1 MTRRMPT
8 VMALLMSLSMAL
20 TTGCKKDEA
29 PADGEKA
36 PAAAEKAPEKA
47 AKGAEKA
54 PEKAAE
60 GAEKAEKAAEGADE
74 PGAAGVDTATLQDP
88 SKATAQAPESF
99 VVELQT
105 TKGPIRLD
113 VTRAWAPKGVD
124 RFYNLVK
131 AGYYSDVAF
140 FRVIPGFMAQVGL
153 HGDPAINRTWRSANI
168 DDDPVSQ
175 SNTRGMVSFATAGPN
190 TRTTQFFINFS
201 DNNRLDG
208 MGFSP
213 FARVQADSMKIVDS
227 LHGGY
232 GEGAPR
238 GRGPSQAR
246 IHAEGNS
253 YLKADFPELDYI
265 QRAVVVEK

>member
-1 MTRRMPT
+1 MIGRRT
-8 VMALLMSLSMAL
+8 SLLVLTMALVMTGM
-20 TTGCKKDEA
+20 TGCKKADE
-29 PADGEKA
+29 PAAGEKTTTSDKA
-36 PAAAEKAPEKA
+36 GATAEKAADEKATPAKEATPPAAAEKAAPNKA
-47 AKGAEKA
+47 LLENPAE
-54 PEKAAE
+54 
-60 GAEKAEKAAEGADE
+60 
-74 PGAAGVDTATLQDP
+74 
-88 SKATAQAPESF
+88 ATAQAPEKF

-113 VTRAWAPKGVD
+113 VNRAWAPKGVD

-168 DDDPVSQ
+168 ADDPVKQ

-190 TRTTQFFINFS
+190 TRTTQFFINFG

-213 FARVQADSMKIVDS
+213 FARVQADSMKTVDS

-265 QRAVVVEK
+265 QKAIVVEP